1 MRATRRKPKQPI
13 LATALVLSLGL
24 AALSSCNLERF
35 RHEKYA
41 CNHPRLDIYDIIV
54 RHAKAGSE
62 VKITGSKS
70 DRTAII
76 TSASDRLLIVETDD
90 LALQI
95 NRKSGQVTAQKR
107 NKYYSLTCS
116 QSVFTL

>member
-1 MRATRRKPKQPI
+1 MRAIRHKPRQALI
-13 LATALVLSLGL
+13 ARGLLLGLVLTG
-24 AALSSCNLERF
+24 LSSCNLERF

-54 RHAKAGSE
+54 RHAKTGSE
-62 VKITGSKS
+62 VKITGAQS
-70 DRTAII
+70 DRTAVI
-76 TSASDRLLIVETDD
+76 TSASDRLLIIEGDG

-107 NKYYSLTCS
+107 NKYYSLNCT

>member
-1 MRATRRKPKQPI
+1 MKVIRRRPKQHL
-13 LATALVLSLGL
+13 LATGLVLGFGL
-24 AALSSCNLERF
+24 ALLSSCNLERF

-54 RHAKAGSE
+54 RHAKTGSE

-70 DRTAII
+70 DRTAVI
-76 TSASDRLLIVETDD
+76 TSASDRLLIIESDG
-90 LALQI
+90 LSLQV

-107 NKYYSLTCS
+107 NKYYSLKCT

>member
-1 MRATRRKPKQPI
+1 MKAIRLKPKQK
-13 LATALVLSLGL
+13 LLSTGFVLGL
-24 AALSSCNLERF
+24 GLVVLSSCNLERF

-54 RHAKAGSE
+54 RHAKKGSE

-70 DRTAII
+70 DRTAVI
-76 TSASDRLLIVETDD
+76 TSASDRLLIIEADG
-90 LALQI
+90 LSLQI
-95 NRKSGQVTAQKR
+95 NRRSGQVTAQKR
-107 NKYYSLTCS
+107 NKYYSLNCT

>member
-1 MRATRRKPKQPI
+1 MIATRHRPKQNP
-13 LATALVLSLGL
+13 LVTGLVLGLGL
-24 AALSSCNLERF
+24 ALLSSCNLERF
-35 RHEKYA
+35 RHEKYT

-54 RHAKAGSE
+54 RHAKTGSE

-70 DRTAII
+70 DRTAVI
-76 TSASDRLLIVETDD
+76 TSASDRLLIIEADG
-90 LALQI
+90 LSLQV

-107 NKYYSLTCS
+107 NKYYSLKCT

>member
-1 MRATRRKPKQPI
+1 MTVIRRTPKQQI
-13 LATALVLSLGL
+13 LVTGLMLGL
-24 AALSSCNLERF
+24 CLITLSSCNLERF

-54 RHAKAGSE
+54 RHAKTGSE
-62 VKITGSKS
+62 VKITGSTS
-70 DRTAII
+70 ERTAVI
-76 TSASDRLLIVETDD
+76 TSATDRLLIIEGDG

-107 NKYYSLTCS
+107 NKYYSLNCT

>member
-1 MRATRRKPKQPI
+1 MIATRHRPKQH
-13 LATALVLSLGL
+13 LLVTGLVLGLGL
-24 AALSSCNLERF
+24 AVLSSCNLERF

-54 RHAKAGSE
+54 RHAKTGSE
-62 VKITGSKS
+62 VKITGSKY
-70 DRTAII
+70 DRTAVI
-76 TSASDRLLIVETDD
+76 TSASDRLLIIDAD
-90 LALQI
+90 GLSLQV

-107 NKYYSLTCS
+107 NKYFSLKCT

>member
-1 MRATRRKPKQPI
+1 MNATRRKVNPPF
-13 LATALVLSLGL
+13 LATGLVLCLVL
-24 AALSSCNLERF
+24 TALSSCNLERF

-54 RHAKAGSE
+54 RHAKTGSE
-62 VKITGSKS
+62 VKITGAAS
-70 DRTAII
+70 DRTAVI
-76 TSASDRLLIVETDD
+76 TSASDRLLIVEADD

-107 NKYYSLTCS
+107 NKYYSLNCT